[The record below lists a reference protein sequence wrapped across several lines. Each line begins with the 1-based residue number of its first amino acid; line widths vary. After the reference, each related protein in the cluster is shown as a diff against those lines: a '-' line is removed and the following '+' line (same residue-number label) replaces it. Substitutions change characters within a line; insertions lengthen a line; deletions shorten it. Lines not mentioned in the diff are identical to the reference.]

1 MDERL
6 MHYQLI
12 YALAARNGRSE
23 TLFGSS
29 EGAAFEAFAHSL
41 ASSAFPE
48 LWFELPLLG
57 EPWFDLHALTARSD
71 LSPNMKFSPQQTGG
85 CPEAFQWFAAQ
96 DRGVRQLALSWDTST
111 GNSSTP
117 AVQLLA
123 SESDPSITQGF
134 LQAVGKLDAANS
146 YLEFRKRLPQSW
158 FPCYAG
164 VFPQRPGHHL
174 RVECIPNQMRQ
185 RAYARDATL
194 LEADLRQVGLL
205 ELGDT
210 IVERCQALA
219 STPFRFEFQFDVQ
232 PDGSAGATLGAS
244 VRFAAPTAKET
255 HESFEVDGSAGV
267 LMQRAEE
274 WGLVDER
281 WRALSETA
289 FAMRVSRRG
298 TNTHLY
304 CFPAFLKLRWRN
316 GNPLDAKAYLMAG
329 QREEAATRNRP

>member
-6 MHYQLI
+6 MQYQLI

-29 EGAAFEAFAHSL
+29 GAAAFEAFARSL

-71 LSPNMKFSPQQTGG
+71 LRPNMKFSPQQTGD
-85 CPEAFQWFAAQ
+85 CPEAFEWFAAQ
-96 DRGVRQLALSWDTST
+96 ERGVRQLALSWDTSS

-123 SESDPSITQGF
+123 SESDPSITQAF
-134 LQAVGKLDAANS
+134 LRTVGKPDAAAS

-164 VFPQRPGHHL
+164 VFPQRPEHHL
-174 RVECIPNQMRQ
+174 RVECIPNRERQ
-185 RAYARDATL
+185 RAYADDSSL
-194 LEADLRQVGLL
+194 LEADLRQAGLL

-210 IVERCQALA
+210 VVERCQALA
-219 STPFRFEFQFDVQ
+219 STPFQFEFQFDVQ
-232 PDGSAGATLGAS
+232 PDGSTSPTLGAS
-244 VRFAAPTAKET
+244 VRFAPPAKGET
-255 HESFEVDGSAGV
+255 RESFEVDGSAGA
-267 LMQRAEE
+267 LMQRVEE

-281 WRALSETA
+281 WRDLGETTFSVRA
-289 FAMRVSRRG
+289 SRRG
-298 TNTHLY
+298 ANTHLY
-304 CFPAFLKLRWRN
+304 CFPTFLKLRWRD
-316 GNPLDAKAYLMAG
+316 GEPLDAKAYLMAG
-329 QREEAATRNRP
+329 QREEAAQEE